1 MLAVSDPSIAA
12 HDWHFSPP
20 EEILQSRLFA
30 AGGYL
35 VVRGLFDEET
45 LQGLRA
51 EADIVRAEAERMLVA
66 DSDGTEGRGGYPA
79 RAYRAGAGRDL
90 HWGLHGCQEMAET
103 LGSLCGF
110 AVSATGGGTYSY
122 YEETG
127 DFLAVHRDVLQ
138 CDIAVITSLTNC
150 AADGSTGELVV
161 YPEFIREPLS
171 AVRSAGRASGTV
183 VPLNR
188 GHTIILLGGIVPHE
202 VAPACVGQE
211 RIVAINCY
219 CAQTADVLESKSL
232 SSERAVTLVEG
243 TRQTAKATPAT
254 G

>member
-1 MLAVSDPSIAA
+1 MAV

-20 EEILQSRLFA
+20 KEILQSRLFA

-35 VVRGLFDEET
+35 VVCGLFDEET
-45 LQGLRA
+45 LQGMRA
-51 EADIVRAEAERMLVA
+51 EADAGRPDAARVFVA

-79 RAYRAGAGRDL
+79 RAYRSGPGRDL
-90 HWGLHGCQEMAET
+90 HWGLHGCEQMAET
-103 LGSLCGF
+103 LSLLCGVT
-110 AVSATGGGTYSY
+110 VSATGSGTYSY

-150 AADGSTGELVV
+150 MTDGSTGELVV

-171 AVRSAGRASGTV
+171 KVRAAGKNSGTF
-183 VPLNR
+183 VPLDR
-188 GHTIILLGGIVPHE
+188 GQTIILLGGIMPHE
-202 VAPACVGQE
+202 VVPTCAGQE

-219 CAQTADVLESKSL
+219 RAQTADVLDSDL
-232 SSERAVTLVEG
+232 
-243 TRQTAKATPAT
+243 
-254 G
+254 

>member
-1 MLAVSDPSIAA
+1 MLAVSDPSIAV
-12 HDWHFSPP
+12 HDWHFNPP
-20 EEILQSRLFA
+20 EEILQSPLLA

-51 EADIVRAEAERMLVA
+51 EAEIARAEAERMLVA
-66 DSDGTEGRGGYPA
+66 DSDGTEGRGGFPA
-79 RAYRAGAGRDL
+79 RAFLVGSGSDL
-90 HWGLHGCQEMAET
+90 HWGLHGCQQMAET
-103 LGSLCGF
+103 LGCLCGF

-122 YEETG
+122 YEQTG
-127 DFLAVHRDVLQ
+127 DFLALHRDVLQ
-138 CDIAVITSLTNC
+138 CDVAVITSLTHC

-171 AVRSAGRASGTV
+171 AVRSAGRASGIC
-183 VPLNR
+183 VPLDR

-202 VAPACVGQE
+202 VAPTCAGQE

-219 CAQTADVLESKSL
+219 RAQITDALEPNPL
-232 SSERAVTLVEG
+232 SSENG
-243 TRQTAKATPAT
+243 SNP

>member
-1 MLAVSDPSIAA
+1 MAD

-20 EEILQSRLFA
+20 NEILQSRLLA

-35 VVRGLFDEET
+35 VVCGLFDEET
-45 LQGLRA
+45 LQGMRA
-51 EADIVRAEAERMLVA
+51 EADVVRTEAGRMLVA

-79 RAYRAGAGRDL
+79 RSYRSGPGRGL
-90 HWGLHGCQEMAET
+90 HWGLHGCQQMAET
-103 LGSLCGF
+103 LGRLCGF

-122 YEETG
+122 YEQTG

-150 AADGSTGELVV
+150 AADCSTGELVV

-171 AVRSAGRASGTV
+171 TVRSAGRASGTF
-183 VPLNR
+183 VPLDR
-188 GHTIILLGGIVPHE
+188 GQTIILLGGIVPHE
-202 VAPACVGQE
+202 VAPTCGGQE

-219 CAQTADVLESKSL
+219 CAQTTDGIDTA
-232 SSERAVTLVEG
+232 ALVEG
-243 TRQTAKATPAT
+243 T
-254 G
+254 